1 MKVIFN
7 KSEINEA
14 ISPLM
19 CAVSGKATI
28 SAIDGILIDAKEDG
42 SCILTT
48 FDLEKGMRVKINAK
62 VEEAG
67 FFIINAQKFAQTIR
81 VMEGDEILL
90 TVNDAKQA
98 CISSGKSNYKMQ
110 ALDGRDFPE
119 IPNLVTE
126 RGFVIGQA
134 SLRAMLEKVAFAM
147 AFNDQRPVLNGCFM
161 HVTDG
166 ELLLVSCDSYKLAK
180 CSIKTDIENKNT
192 DHAGLN
198 YRFIVPTKTVNE
210 LQKLLKDDERAS
222 VRIYMSRRNIIF
234 NIDDMI
240 FFSRLI
246 DGEYIDYNRIIL
258 NTHRIGVTVKREVLI
273 SALERA
279 ALVTEERVAGSVP
292 AHVKLSFEGELLKIS
307 ATSSLGSTYD
317 EVDIEHDGDDL
328 LIAFNNR
335 YLINSLR
342 ASEAEHVRISMT
354 SALTG
359 INIEPAEKTEEH
371 EEIFMLLPVRMKEY

>member
-7 KSEINEA
+7 KNEINEA

-48 FDLEKGMRVKINAK
+48 FDLEKGMRVRMNADVK
-62 VEEAG
+62 EPG
-67 FFIINAQKFAQTIR
+67 FYIINAQKLAQTIR

-90 TVNDAKQA
+90 TVNENKQA

-110 ALDGRDFPE
+110 ALDGREYPE

-126 RGFVIGQA
+126 RGFVVSQ
-134 SLRAMLEKVAFAM
+134 SVLRTMLEKVMFAM
-147 AFNDQRPVLNGCFM
+147 AVNDQRPVLNGCFF
-161 HVTDG
+161 HVTDS
-166 ELLLVSCDSYKLAK
+166 ELLAVSCDSYKMAK
-180 CSIKTDIENKNT
+180 CAVKADIENKNT
-192 DHAGLN
+192 DRAGLN
-198 YRFIVPTKTVNE
+198 YRFIVPTKTVGE
-210 LQKLLKDDERAS
+210 LYKLLKDDERET

-234 NIDDMI
+234 NIGELV

-258 NTHRIGVTVKREVLI
+258 GNHRIFVNVKREVLI

-292 AHVKLSFEGELLKIS
+292 SHVKLQFEGDLLKIS

-317 EVDIEHDGDDL
+317 EVDIEHEGDDL

-342 ASEAEHVRISMT
+342 AGEAETVRISMT

-359 INIEPAEKTEEH
+359 INIQPSEPREDLEEL
-371 EEIFMLLPVRMKEY
+371 FMLLPVRMKEY